1 VKKSFL
7 RRFTLSVNRPGRGGL
22 TLLLLLVVLVPS
34 VCLLWFMNK
43 AVQNERLA
51 IRQKLVDAYRG
62 QITNL
67 AESLDEFWQSRKHE
81 LGYDYTHD
89 SHVAPAAF
97 FSKQVADLAHAP
109 LGFDSVVCFDSTG
122 MVQYPKVAVAPPPE
136 SLAPAW
142 VEAQRLEAGDPAA
155 AAAAF
160 GSLADTTTNEILAA
174 RAFQAKGRCLMQ
186 AQQTNAA
193 LDVLTNALARQKFQ
207 AATDDQGRLIAPNA
221 QLMALELLLGA
232 DPSRAK
238 LLFKQMQAQLNDY
251 VHCEMPSAQR
261 RFLMHRLEQFFPGE
275 TKFPTLA
282 AEDLAARYLESNPA
296 FPPQAG
302 WRPTVLPG
310 VWQFPA
316 AQGQVILLIHIKR
329 LRDLEQAIVYK
340 ILGDGI
346 NGMVLAPGET
356 ADSFLSIP
364 IGPTM
369 PDWKIAFSWKDKGKM
384 DLAADAGIAT
394 LLWTGVLAVA
404 GIIALGLLAAGLLRR
419 QMAVAQLK
427 NDLVANVTHELKTP
441 LSSMRLLVDTLLNAP
456 ALEEKTARE
465 YLQLIARENL
475 RLSHLI
481 DNFLAFSRIE
491 RDKYSFDFQ
500 PVPARQI
507 VDSAAAAVR
516 ERFSTP
522 GCRFTVAAPPEL
534 PPVLADAGALVTA
547 LLNLL
552 DNAWKYSGEEKQI
565 VLTAE
570 ARDGGVAFAVRDNGI
585 GLPEGETRR
594 IFKRFY
600 QVDPH
605 LSRTGSGCGLGLSIV
620 QFIVTAHHGGV
631 RVESRPGQGS
641 TFTITLP
648 AAGSRDLPETGK

>member
-1 VKKSFL
+1 MKKNFL
-7 RRFTLSVNRPGRGGL
+7 RNFTLSVNRPGRGGL

-34 VCLLWFMNK
+34 VCLLWFMNR

-51 IRQKLVDAYRG
+51 MRQKMLDLYQGQLTDIAGRVEGFWKNSIDAWDDNYSHSVFPPSFSYLG
-62 QITNL
+62 GGADSVIYL
-67 AESLDEFWQSRKHE
+67 DSAGKLHYPSPALSPPPVSL
-81 LGYDYTHD
+81 
-89 SHVAPAAF
+89 PAAW
-97 FSKQVADLAHAP
+97 
-109 LGFDSVVCFDSTG
+109 
-122 MVQYPKVAVAPPPE
+122 E
-136 SLAPAW
+136 
-142 VEAQRLEAGDPAA
+142 EAERLEANDPAA
-155 AAAAF
+155 AAAAYGRF
-160 GSLADTTTNEILAA
+160 GETTTNDTLAA
-174 RAFQAKGRCLMQ
+174 RAFQAKARCLMQ
-186 AQQTNAA
+186 ARQTNAA
-193 LDVLTNALARQKFQ
+193 LEALTNALTQQRFH
-207 AATDDQGRLIAPNA
+207 AATDAQGRLIAPNA
-221 QLMALELLLGA
+221 ALMALELMV
-232 DPSRAK
+232 PSEPAQAK
-238 LLFKQMQAQLNDY
+238 RLFNKLQSQLNDY
-251 VHCEMPSAQR
+251 DRYEMPAAQR
-261 RFLMHRLEQFFPGE
+261 RFLMRRLEQLFPHE
-275 TKFPTLA
+275 EKFHTLD
-282 AEDLAARYLESNPA
+282 AEDLAARYLDSNPV
-296 FPPQAG
+296 FPPQTG
-302 WRPTVLPG
+302 WRPTAVPDL
-310 VWQFPA
+310 WQVPSPR
-316 AQGQVILLIHIKR
+316 GHLLLLYHTKS
-329 LRDLEQAIVYK
+329 LRDQTMAL
-340 ILGDGI
+340 LGDVPAEI
-346 NGMVLAPGET
+346 KATILAPGES
-356 ADSFLSIP
+356 ADSFFSRP
-364 IGPTM
+364 IGPDM
-369 PDWKIAFSWKDKGKM
+369 PDWKIAFSWKDKKTM

-394 LLWTGVLAVA
+394 LLWTGVLTVA

-441 LSSMRLLVDTLLNAP
+441 LSSMRLLVDTLLNSP

-491 RDKYSFDFQ
+491 RDKYAFDFH

-516 ERFSTP
+516 ERFNTP

-534 PPVLADAGALVTA
+534 PPVLADAGAMVTA

-552 DNAWKYSGEEKQI
+552 DNAWKYSGDEKQI

-570 ARDGGVAFAVRDNGI
+570 ARNGGVAFAVRDNGI
-585 GLPEGETRR
+585 GLPEGETGR

-648 AAGSRDLPETGK
+648 AAGSHSLQEAGK